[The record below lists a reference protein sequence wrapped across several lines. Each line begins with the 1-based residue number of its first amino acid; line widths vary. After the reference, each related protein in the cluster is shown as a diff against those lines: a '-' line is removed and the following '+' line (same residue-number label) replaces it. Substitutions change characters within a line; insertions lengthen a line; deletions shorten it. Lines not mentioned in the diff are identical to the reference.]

1 MEEREYSKF
10 VYLAVF
16 LVLGF
21 LSYIIIK
28 QFIMPIIGGALAGY
42 IFYPIYR
49 KVEKHTKRRWL
60 ASITVTILIV
70 ILITIPFI
78 FLFNIIVKDV
88 YTSYFSL
95 KQQFEHGLPASY
107 CFEKTFGCKIANTAS
122 GYFENIE
129 ITQFLHASLK
139 KGTSYFVEQS
149 SNFISR
155 IPERTLDF
163 FIFIIVLYYTFK
175 DGKFVIEKFKNAVPL
190 RSLHQTQIFKKM
202 DDMIYSIV
210 YGNVIVSIIQGAI
223 ATLGYFVFG
232 LGSPI
237 VWGIITTF
245 FALIPM
251 GGTALVWI
259 PASLYLILNGI
270 IYGTNDLGNGIG
282 LAIYSALI
290 VSTIDNFIKP
300 HIIGERAN
308 LHPALV
314 VLGVFGGLAVFGM
327 LGIFLGPIILGLFVT
342 FIDIYKDERNHTRS
356 EVH

>member
-21 LSYIIIK
+21 LSYLIIEE
-28 QFIMPIIGGALAGY
+28 FIMPIIGGALAGY
-42 IFYPIYR
+42 IFYPIY
-49 KVEKHTKRRWL
+49 KKIEKHTKHKWL
-60 ASITVTILIV
+60 ASITVTLLIV
-70 ILITIPFI
+70 FLITIPFI

-88 YTSYFSL
+88 YANYFVL
-95 KQQFEHGLPASY
+95 KQHFENGLPATY
-107 CFEKTFGCKIANTAS
+107 CFDNTFGCRIANTVS
-122 GYFENIE
+122 SYVENIE
-129 ITQFLHASLK
+129 ITEFLHVALN
-139 KGTSYFVEQS
+139 KGTTYLVERS
-149 SNFISR
+149 SNFISK
-155 IPERTLDF
+155 IPGRVLHL
-163 FIFIIVLYYTFK
+163 FIFMIVLYYTLK

-190 RSLHQTQIFKKM
+190 RSLHQTQIFKKI

-232 LGSPI
+232 LTSPI
-237 VWGIITTF
+237 VWGIITAF

-251 GGTALVWI
+251 GGTALVWV

-270 IYGTNDLGNGIG
+270 IYGTNDLGKGIG
-282 LAIYSALI
+282 LAIYSVLV

-300 HIIGERAN
+300 HVIGERAN

-314 VLGVFGGLAVFGM
+314 VLGVFGGIAVFGM
-327 LGIFLGPIILGLFVT
+327 LGVFLGPIILGLFVT
-342 FIDIYKDERNHTRS
+342 FIDIYKDERNHKPA
-356 EVH
+356 